1 MKWYKNRQKKAN
13 LIELTEAKHRD
24 FLRPVRIMNRL
35 KMRIDEAGDRG
46 DLARMDVLIRR
57 SRRVRDFQIAEWGF

>member
-13 LIELTEAKHRD
+13 LIELAEAKHRD